1 MGGQMY
7 AETTPTLPPGSDFAG
22 YRVERRIGAGGTGET
37 YLVRNPG
44 LDRVECLK
52 LLNRA
57 SGPAAIA
64 EARTVARLGH
74 PGTVTVFNNGA
85 AGGHVWYT
93 MPFAPGG
100 DLGRYLDLLP
110 DDGSRLREA
119 MPMLGDIAQTIDD
132 LHQRPTP
139 VMHGDIK
146 PSNILVDTSTPHRPR
161 ALLSDFGSSL
171 AGGAGVDG
179 PGPTVCFGAT
189 PPYLSPDRH
198 FGWPPSAPDDRYAF
212 ACTAFE
218 ALTGHRP
225 FGVDLPSDA
234 TARTRIEAWRQAHL
248 TPRRP
253 VPSDH
258 DPALAAMDPV
268 FRRALALDETV
279 RYPTAGEFHR
289 ELHRAIYGDPAAEA
303 ARRSRRRSTI
313 VITMATILALALAGT
328 GWRLI
333 TSAESGQD
341 QGGIEVGEGC
351 PDPTAITAAR
361 NFQLFS
367 KQATTIDYY
376 ARFSN
381 KLPRHC
387 QYSYDPPTGSHLQR
401 NQAVVFILN
410 SQDKEIR
417 ELADLLY
424 THPPSNSLIGSEDE
438 WKLWQGRMPKGTP
451 PVYLR
456 PGAKGGPGIAS
467 TCVAATKGGG
477 LTLVEFH
484 SGDPESI
491 PGLGGLVTRTELFCE
506 ANLNLLR
513 LWQTAG

>member
-1 MGGQMY
+1 MN
-7 AETTPTLPPGSDFAG
+7 AATAPTLPPGSDFAG
-22 YRVERRIGAGGTGET
+22 YHVERRIGAGGAGET

-57 SGPAAIA
+57 SGPVAIA

-171 AGGAGVDG
+171 AGGAGVGG
-179 PGPTVCFGAT
+179 PGPAGSFGAT
-189 PPYLSPDRH
+189 PPYLSPGRR
-198 FGWPPSAPDDRYAF
+198 FGRPPSAPDDRYAF

-225 FGVDLPSDA
+225 FGVDLPGDA

-248 TPRRP
+248 APRRP

-258 DPALAAMDPV
+258 DPALAALDPV
-268 FRRALALDETV
+268 FRRALAIEEAE
-279 RYPTAGEFHR
+279 RHPTAGEFHR
-289 ELHRAIYGDPAAEA
+289 DLQAALYADPGAGG
-303 ARRSRRRSTI
+303 RRSRTRAVA
-313 VITMATILALALAGT
+313 VIGTATALVLALAGA
-328 GWRLI
+328 GWWALAPR
-333 TSAESGQD
+333 
-341 QGGIEVGEGC
+341 GIPLGDGC
-351 PDPTAITAAR
+351 PDPAVITEDHEFELLGEETR
-361 NFQLFS
+361 
-367 KQATTIDYY
+367 IDDDVALPPPSALPADCRYS
-376 ARFSN
+376 F
-381 KLPRHC
+381 LPRNR
-387 QYSYDPPTGSHLQR
+387 QTRSLLLVFNSPDAETEEARQRLLSRLPRDRPDPEHPFTTNRGEVQRTGR
-401 NQAVVFILN
+401 WAG
-410 SQDKEIR
+410 
-417 ELADLLY
+417 
-424 THPPSNSLIGSEDE
+424 T
-438 WKLWQGRMPKGTP
+438 MPKGTP
-451 PVYLR
+451 PVDLTLYLDNQPSNEADR
-456 PGAKGGPGIAS
+456 WS
-467 TCVAATKGGG
+467 SCVATTYNEELSIIEIRIGEGGSATGIGG
-477 LTLVEFH
+477 LETGQEMMC
-484 SGDPESI
+484 
-491 PGLGGLVTRTELFCE
+491 GGALQ
-506 ANLNLLR
+506 LLR
-513 LWQTAG
+513 IWQSAG

>member
-1 MGGQMY
+1 MN
-7 AETTPTLPPGSDFAG
+7 AAPAPTLPPGSDFAG
-22 YRVERRIGAGGTGET
+22 YRVERRIGAGGAGET

-44 LDRVECLK
+44 LDRAECLK

-171 AGGAGVDG
+171 AGGAAAG
-179 PGPTVCFGAT
+179 PGPTGSFGAT
-189 PPYLSPDRH
+189 PPYLSPGRR
-198 FGWPPSAPDDRYAF
+198 FGRPPSAPDDRYAF

-225 FGVDLPSDA
+225 FRVDLPSDA
-234 TARTRIEAWRQAHL
+234 TARTRIEAWRRAHL
-248 TPRRP
+248 APRRP

-258 DPALAAMDPV
+258 DPALAALDPV
-268 FRRALALDETV
+268 FRRALAIEEAE
-279 RYPTAGEFHR
+279 RHPTAGEFHR
-289 ELHRAIYGDPAAEA
+289 ELHRALYGDPAAAA
-303 ARRSRRRSTI
+303 ARRSRRRTT
-313 VITMATILALALAGT
+313 VLAAAVTILALALAGA
-328 GWRLI
+328 GWAAFAPRGI
-333 TSAESGQD
+333 KV
-341 QGGIEVGEGC
+341 GGGC
-351 PDPTAITAAR
+351 PDASAITGGR
-361 NFQLFS
+361 NFTLLGNYAVADLPLPSLDALPAHCRYSFDPPAGSQLRRG
-367 KQATTIDYY
+367 QAKVLVFNSRDEATRE
-376 ARFSN
+376 ARGEILAR
-381 KLPRHC
+381 LPRRTGRE
-387 QYSYDPPTGSHLQR
+387 DPEEEKRL
-401 NQAVVFILN
+401 VVP
-410 SQDKEIR
+410 KGTW
-417 ELADLLY
+417 A
-424 THPPSNSLIGSEDE
+424 GA
-438 WKLWQGRMPKGTP
+438 MPKGTP
-451 PVYLR
+451 PVHITLYPDHR
-456 PGAKGGPGIAS
+456 GGEWADTWS
-467 TCVAATKGGG
+467 SCVAATEDGT
-477 LTLVEFH
+477 LTLVEIH
-484 SGDPESI
+484 EGHPGSATGVGGTASG
-491 PGLGGLVTRTELFCE
+491 TELMCE
-506 ANLNLLR
+506 ANLKLLQ